1 MKHSIKTELFLS
13 VLVLILLAF
22 GGNLL
27 VNNVLLGKYYQSQ
40 KQETLVDIYKSLNEI
55 KEKSYFQTDDFDY
68 LFQQISE
75 NHNIQIVILSTD
87 RFGQMHT
94 IYESRNS
101 KIMRGRIEGYF
112 YGFDSDNIETK
123 VLVTESSYI
132 IEKCKDYSADN
143 EFLECFGILDNEC
156 FFLMR
161 SSLQSIRENV
171 AISNRFLGYFL
182 LIGLLVVIVIS
193 LWMSDKITKPI
204 KELTTLSEHMA
215 NLEFDVKYHGQV
227 KNEIGK
233 LGDNFNYLSNQLEK
247 TISELK
253 SANNELMND
262 LEERMKIE
270 EMRKEFLSNVTHEL
284 KTPIAL
290 IQGYAEGLKECIN
303 DDEESREFYCDV
315 IMDEASK
322 MNHMVKMMLSLN
334 HLESGTDMLEMNR
347 FNLGDV
353 VRGILSST
361 KVLADQT
368 GCTISFTEP
377 DEPVYVWA
385 DEYKIEE
392 VVTNYVSNAIH
403 YVESNGRIEIALEKN
418 EKTARVTVFNSGKQI
433 PESELDNIWVKFY
446 KIDKA
451 RTREYGGS
459 GIGLS
464 IVKAIMDLHHQKYGV
479 ENHPDGVAFFFEVDC
494 DIKGV

>member
-1 MKHSIKTELFLS
+1 MKHSIKTELFVS
-13 VLVLILLAF
+13 VLILICLIF

-27 VNNVLLGKYYQSQ
+27 VNNVLLGRYYQSQ
-40 KQETLVDIYKSLNEI
+40 KQETLVDIYDELNEFPS
-55 KEKSYFQTDDFDY
+55 KYYYQTDDFDSY
-68 LFQQISE
+68 FQQLSE
-75 NHNIQIVILSTD
+75 NHNIQIVILSAD
-87 RFGQMHT
+87 DFGQMHT
-94 IYESRNS
+94 VYESRNS

-112 YGFDSDNIETK
+112 YGFDADNIDTS
-123 VLVTESSYI
+123 VLVKASSYI

-161 SSLQSIRENV
+161 SPLQSIRESV

-182 LIGLLVVIVIS
+182 LISLAVVVLIS
-193 LWMSDKITKPI
+193 LWMSEKITKPI
-204 KELTTLSEHMA
+204 KELTKLSEHMA
-215 NLEFDVKYHGQV
+215 NLEFNVKYEGQV
-227 KNEIGK
+227 NNEIGR
-233 LGDNFNYLSNQLEK
+233 LGDNFNYLSTQLEK

-262 LEERMKIE
+262 LEEKTKIE

-303 DDEESREFYCDV
+303 DDQESREFYCEV
-315 IMDEASK
+315 IMDEAAK

-334 HLESGTDMLEMNR
+334 HLESGRDMLEMNH
-347 FNLGDV
+347 FNLCDV
-353 VRGILSST
+353 INGVLTST
-361 KVLADQT
+361 KVLADQA
-368 GCTISFTEP
+368 GCTVSFIKPE
-377 DEPVYVWA
+377 EPVFVWA

-403 YVESNGRIEIALEKN
+403 HVDANGRIEIKVEKN
-418 EKTARVTVFNSGKQI
+418 DKTARVTVFNTGKQI
-433 PESELDNIWVKFY
+433 PETELENIWIKFY
-446 KIDKA
+446 KVDKA

-464 IVKAIMDLHHQKYGV
+464 IVKAIMELHHQNYGV
-479 ENHPDGVAFFFEVDC
+479 QNLPDGVAFFFEADC
-494 DIKGV
+494 EVKGV